1 MKMFVLSNIPGST
14 DRVLDALGDSVNV
27 VAKESAMTTDAL
39 AGIVSDQMEKHAYD
53 IVLVMAKDPIAAGMM
68 MNKQEGIEAA
78 VCSSAEDVSSASE
91 SGANVIILK
100 DPKSKDLDAIL
111 YQVTQSKG
119 LLKGLKLSVKLPK
132 PAPKPE
138 ADEKEDEEKE
148 PAPHRLLKRKDK
160 PKQEEPEE
168 PEPEQDDGAQRP
180 PRKGITGKIKDYLG
194 IV

>member
-14 DRVLDALGDSVNV
+14 DRVIDALGDSVNV

-39 AGIVSDQMEKHAYD
+39 AGIVSEQMQKHAYD
-53 IVLVMAKDPIAAGMM
+53 MVLVLAKDPIAAGML

-78 VCSSAEDVSSASE
+78 VCSSADDVSSASE

-100 DPKSKDLDAIL
+100 DPKSKDMDAIL

-138 ADEKEDEEKE
+138 AEEKEEDEEKE
-148 PAPHRLLKRKDK
+148 PAPPRLLKRKEK
-160 PKQEEPEE
+160 PKQEEPE
-168 PEPEQDDGAQRP
+168 PEQADDAQRP